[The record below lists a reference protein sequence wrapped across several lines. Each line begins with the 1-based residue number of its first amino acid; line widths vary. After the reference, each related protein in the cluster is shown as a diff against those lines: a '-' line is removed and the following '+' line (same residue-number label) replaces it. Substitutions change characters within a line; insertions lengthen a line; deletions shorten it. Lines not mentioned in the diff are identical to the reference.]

1 MILDEEQE
9 LSAQELAFFLIK
21 DNPHKAMDYLDIDE
35 DSVQE
40 LFNNLNQELN
50 GEYANEQSRINW

>member
-9 LSAQELAFFLIK
+9 LSAKELAFHLIK
-21 DNPHKAMDYLDIDE
+21 DSPHKAMDYLDLDE

-50 GEYANEQSRINW
+50 GEHANEYTRVNW